1 MQLCALQQPNLEF
14 LVKDLL
20 LSLLEPWFQFLVE
33 VRSHKLNGTGEK
45 KNHQALVWCLLLIKW
60 DL

>member
-1 MQLCALQQPNLEF
+1 M
-14 LVKDLL
+14 VKDLL

-33 VRSHKLNGTGEK
+33 EAKFHKLNGTAK
-45 KNHQALVWCLLLIKW
+45 KKEQPDFSLVPVLIKR